1 MTDLAP
7 LELNPCRKPTQGS
20 GRSYN
25 RRLDK
30 SVSYNRRLDK
40 SVRLLIHEWHYWW
53 QVVPVYYVFNDPD
66 SLHAQLCR
74 LEDQDLRRSNEK
86 GLYIYGRRNVQ
97 SARWVPK
104 CEVNVK
110 RNSKETLPAWS
121 NMCFAHD
128 TQENSFSTGKLAPR
142 KNAGAWCRASSPD
155 HFSHCT
161 SFPRFVYIR
170 GQEQGVRIQLSKEP
184 DFCRSRKTFRWPAD
198 RWDSTSCRFGAPKL
212 RVPLCKSFCWRDEI
226 LYLLN
231 EIQSLVFLKSTCMGE
246 SCRTCAGVMSYIWIS
261 HVTQTNESCRTYEW
275 VSHGTHMKESCHTG
289 WVVSHKR
296 MSHITRVNETCH
308 ICEWVMSGV
317 WISHVTRVN
326 ESYHKREWGMSYLW
340 MSHVMRV
347 NQSCHACEWVI
358 SHVWMSH
365 ITHVNETCHI
375 CEWVMSFVWIGHVTR
390 VNESCHTCK

>member
-1 MTDLAP
+1 MMETFFIQMYRLLQSTNRRRVCRLCIIKCTSDTSNTINNIVPSCMTDLAP
-7 LELNPCRKPTQGS
+7 PELNPSRKPTQGS
-20 GRSYN
+20 GR
-25 RRLDK
+25 
-30 SVSYNRRLDK
+30 SYNRRLDK

-212 RVPLCKSFCWRDEI
+212 RVPKVFVGGTKSCTFW
-226 LYLLN
+226 
-231 EIQSLVFLKSTCMGE
+231 
-246 SCRTCAGVMSYIWIS
+246 
-261 HVTQTNESCRTYEW
+261 
-275 VSHGTHMKESCHTG
+275 
-289 WVVSHKR
+289 
-296 MSHITRVNETCH
+296 TRFN
-308 ICEWVMSGV
+308 
-317 WISHVTRVN
+317 
-326 ESYHKREWGMSYLW
+326 
-340 MSHVMRV
+340 
-347 NQSCHACEWVI
+347 A
-358 SHVWMSH
+358 
-365 ITHVNETCHI
+365 
-375 CEWVMSFVWIGHVTR
+375 
-390 VNESCHTCK
+390 